1 MDASTTLTVTNG
13 LTSVTGPSGTF
24 DGTPK
29 TYAAGSSYVRA
40 SVTSSHLYGTPIT
53 QTPSVNGISDEF
65 SVTTLAAVAPIMPA
79 TAANNVVEPG
89 QTFGFFTT
97 SNTPLPAAVYS
108 LSGTDAAVLSID
120 ANTGLVTA
128 NSATDAGVKS
138 TYSYTVTA
146 DNTVTASDSTDVTTT
161 IIEVSDGDDKA
172 ILSTVVS
179 PIMFT
184 LLN

>member
-1 MDASTTLTVTNG
+1 
-13 LTSVTGPSGTF
+13 
-24 DGTPK
+24 
-29 TYAAGSSYVRA
+29 
-40 SVTSSHLYGTPIT
+40 
-53 QTPSVNGISDEF
+53 
-65 SVTTLAAVAPIMPA
+65 MPA

-97 SNTPLPAAVYS
+97 SNTPVPAAVYS

-128 NSATDAGVKS
+128 NSATDSGVKS